1 MGGVGGGGLNISCA
15 NKLWRHIAR
24 LSIYHTCITLDEHEF
39 PSLYLLV
46 SVILITYWHIFSLKH
61 EHTFK
66 QCTWGGLGNA
76 TPGNVWVFLKLFEF
90 LSLWKGI
97 SCSLRAVFSHSRFC
111 RFSHFRFSRY
121 AVNPT
126 IHTGKY
132 NSSIRIVRLSQ
143 EDNYDIIDEWF
154 ST

>member
-1 MGGVGGGGLNISCA
+1 MTSYCEIIYLSYMHNPWRTRIS
-15 NKLWRHIAR
+15 I
-24 LSIYHTCITLDEHEF
+24 
-39 PSLYLLV
+39 
-46 SVILITYWHIFSLKH
+46 VILTGKCDINNILTYFFVK
-61 EHTFK
+61 
-66 QCTWGGLGNA
+66 TWTYIQTMYMWGLGNA
-76 TPGNVWVFLKLFEF
+76 TPGNVWVFLKFFEF